1 MPDHREARAP
11 APVPGLHSAPP
22 SSQTAAR
29 APSLGGGPGGPDI
42 GWALACAGL
51 LLAAGIL
58 GLTNDGRKATASG
71 RTRLAGALRP
81 LLGRR

>member
-1 MPDHREARAP
+1 MLA
-11 APVPGLHSAPP
+11 
-22 SSQTAAR
+22 
-29 APSLGGGPGGPDI
+29 PGGPDI

-58 GLTNDGRKATASG
+58 TLTGDGRRAGSRG
-71 RTRLAGALRP
+71 RERLARMLP